1 MLSHLSVKNFAVVKE
16 INIAFETGMTA
27 MTGETGAGKSIAID
41 ALSLCLGERAD
52 ASAVRKGADKAE
64 IIAYFSLLD
73 APLARAWLDE
83 NDVVLD
89 DDPNTCFIR
98 RLISKE
104 GRSKAFINGVP
115 VALQQLKQLGQFLL
129 AIHGQNTHL
138 QLLKDDVQRKLLDD
152 FAEHGPLLSATASAY
167 KHWQQL
173 AKELSALEQAA
184 QQRADREQLLS
195 YQVAELDEFAL
206 AEGEFGEL
214 EAEHKRLSNGQT
226 LLEEA
231 QKSFYNLY
239 EADEFNALSAIQTS
253 IDKLSNLEDHDPALT
268 PIVAML
274 NEAAIQVEES
284 ANELRSYCD
293 QLEIDPMRLQQVEK
307 RFAQAME
314 LARKHQVMPEA
325 LYEHHQQL
333 AEELAGLSAD
343 TERLTALQEE
353 LESSH
358 AEYIAASEKLSQ
370 SRCNAAGKLAGMVET
385 QIRTLNMPHA
395 EFYIDVAYGEQA
407 RPSAMGM
414 DTVVMKVATNP
425 GQPQDRLDKVVSGGE
440 LSRIGLALQVISRDT
455 SLTPT
460 MIFDEVDT
468 GISGTT
474 ASIVGQLLRRLG
486 KENQVMCVTHLPQVA
501 AQAHNQLFVTKTTE
515 NSETQTHI
523 LALTEQARID
533 ELARLLAGDKITPNA
548 LANAKEL
555 LDNALAN

>member
-253 IDKLSNLEDHDPALT
+253 IDKLSNLEDHDPALS

-333 AEELAGLSAD
+333 AEELASLSAD

-395 EFYIDVAYGEQA
+395 EFYIDVTYGEQA

-468 GISGTT
+468 GISGPT

>member
-16 INIAFETGMTA
+16 INIAFESGMTA
-27 MTGETGAGKSIAID
+27 VTGETGAGKSIAID

-73 APLARAWLDE
+73 APLARHWLDE

-89 DDPNTCFIR
+89 DDPNTCFVR

-115 VALQQLKQLGQFLL
+115 VALQQLKKLGQFLL

-138 QLLKDDVQRKLLDD
+138 QLLKDDVQGKLLDD
-152 FAEHGPLLSATASAY
+152 FAEHTSLLQATAENY

-173 AKELSALEQAA
+173 AKELAALEQAA
-184 QQRADREQLLS
+184 QQREDREQLLK
-195 YQVAELDEFAL
+195 YQVAELDDFAL
-206 AEGEFGEL
+206 AEDEFCEL

-231 QKSFYNLY
+231 QKSFYHLY

-253 IDKLSNLEDHDPALT
+253 IDKLSALEDHDPGLS
-268 PIVAML
+268 PIVALL

-284 ANELRSYCD
+284 AQELRSYCD
-293 QLEIDPMRLQQVEK
+293 HLEIDPLRLQQVEK
-307 RFAQAME
+307 RYAQAME
-314 LARKHQVMPEA
+314 LSRKHQVMPES
-325 LYEHHQQL
+325 LYQHHQQL
-333 AEELAGLSAD
+333 SEELAGLSAD
-343 TERLTALQEE
+343 TERLSALSAD
-353 LESSH
+353 LDRTH
-358 AEYIAASEKLSQ
+358 AEYLVTSEKLSQ
-370 SRCNAAGKLAGMVET
+370 SRSAAAEKLADLVQT
-385 QIRTLNMPHA
+385 QIRTLNMPYA
-395 EFYIDVAYGEQA
+395 EFCIEVNHNPQS
-407 RPSAMGM
+407 RPSALGM
-414 DTVVMKVATNP
+414 DTVVMKVSTNP
-425 GQPQDRLDKVVSGGE
+425 GQPYDRLDKVVSGGE

-468 GISGTT
+468 GISGPT
-474 ASIVGQLLRRLG
+474 ASIVGQLLRKLG

-555 LDNALAN
+555 LDNAVAN

>member
-152 FAEHGPLLSATASAY
+152 FAEHGPLLSTTASAY
-167 KHWQQL
+167 RHWQQL
-173 AKELSALEQAA
+173 AKELSTLEQAA

-231 QKSFYNLY
+231 QKSFYHLY

-293 QLEIDPMRLQQVEK
+293 HLEIDPMRLQQVEK

-343 TERLTALQEE
+343 TERLTALQTE
-353 LESSH
+353 LECSH
-358 AEYIAASEKLSQ
+358 DEYIAASEKLSQ
-370 SRCNAAGKLAGMVET
+370 SRFNAAAKLAGMVQT

-395 EFYIDVAYGEQA
+395 EFYIDVTYGEQA

-468 GISGTT
+468 GISGPT

-515 NSETQTHI
+515 HNETQTHI

>member
-1 MLSHLSVKNFAVVKE
+1 M
-16 INIAFETGMTA
+16 
-27 MTGETGAGKSIAID
+27 
-41 ALSLCLGERAD
+41 
-52 ASAVRKGADKAE
+52 
-64 IIAYFSLLD
+64 
-73 APLARAWLDE
+73 
-83 NDVVLD
+83 
-89 DDPNTCFIR
+89 
-98 RLISKE
+98 
-104 GRSKAFINGVP
+104 
-115 VALQQLKQLGQFLL
+115 
-129 AIHGQNTHL
+129 
-138 QLLKDDVQRKLLDD
+138 
-152 FAEHGPLLSATASAY
+152 
-167 KHWQQL
+167 
-173 AKELSALEQAA
+173 AKELSTLEQAA

-231 QKSFYNLY
+231 QKSFYHLY

-293 QLEIDPMRLQQVEK
+293 HLEIDPMRLQQVEK

-343 TERLTALQEE
+343 TERLTALQAE
-353 LESSH
+353 LECSH
-358 AEYIAASEKLSQ
+358 DEYIAASEKLSQ
-370 SRCNAAGKLAGMVET
+370 SRFNAAAKLAGMVQT

-395 EFYIDVAYGEQA
+395 EFYIDVTYGEQA

-468 GISGTT
+468 GISGPT

-515 NSETQTHI
+515 HNETQTHI

-533 ELARLLAGDKITPNA
+533 ELARLLAGDKITPKA

-555 LDNALAN
+555 LDNAVAN

>member
-83 NDVVLD
+83 NDLVLD

-231 QKSFYNLY
+231 QKSFYHLY

-395 EFYIDVAYGEQA
+395 EFYIDVTYSEQA

-468 GISGTT
+468 GISGPT

>member
-231 QKSFYNLY
+231 QKSFYHLY

-358 AEYIAASEKLSQ
+358 AEYIVTSEKLSQ

-395 EFYIDVAYGEQA
+395 EFYIDVTYGEQA
-407 RPSAMGM
+407 RPSAEGM

-425 GQPQDRLDKVVSGGE
+425 GQPQGRLDKVVSGGE

-468 GISGTT
+468 GISGPT

>member
-138 QLLKDDVQRKLLDD
+138 QLLKDEVQRKLLDD

-206 AEGEFGEL
+206 AEGEFSEL

-231 QKSFYNLY
+231 QKSFYHLY

-358 AEYIAASEKLSQ
+358 AEYIVTSEKLSQ

-395 EFYIDVAYGEQA
+395 EFYIDVTYGEQA
-407 RPSAMGM
+407 RPSAEGM

-425 GQPQDRLDKVVSGGE
+425 GQPQGRLDKVVSGGE

-468 GISGTT
+468 GISGPT

>member
-138 QLLKDDVQRKLLDD
+138 QLLKDEVQRKLLDD

-206 AEGEFGEL
+206 AEGEFSEL

-231 QKSFYNLY
+231 QKSFYHLY

-314 LARKHQVMPEA
+314 LARKHQVMPET
-325 LYEHHQQL
+325 LYDHHQQL

-343 TERLTALQEE
+343 TQRLTSLQEE
-353 LESSH
+353 LDSSH

-370 SRCNAAGKLAGMVET
+370 SRCNAAGKLAGMVQT

-395 EFYIDVAYGEQA
+395 EFYIDVTYGEQA
-407 RPSAMGM
+407 RPSATGM

-468 GISGTT
+468 GISGPT

>member
-1 MLSHLSVKNFAVVKE
+1 MLSHLSVKNFAVVKD
-16 INIAFETGMTA
+16 INISFESGMTA
-27 MTGETGAGKSIAID
+27 VTGETGAGKSIAID

-52 ASAVRKGADKAE
+52 ASAVRKGSDKAE

-73 APLARAWLDE
+73 APLARDWLDE
-83 NDVVLD
+83 NEVVLD

-115 VALQQLKQLGQFLL
+115 VALQQLKQLGQNLL

-152 FAEHGPLLSATASAY
+152 YADHSELLLSTASSY
-167 KHWQQL
+167 KQWQQFAREL
-173 AKELSALEQAA
+173 AALEQAA

-195 YQVAELDEFAL
+195 YQVAELDEFSL
-206 AEGEFGEL
+206 AEGEFSEL

-231 QKSFYNLY
+231 QKSFYHLY
-239 EADEFNALSAIQTS
+239 ESDEFNALSAIQTS
-253 IDKLSNLEDHDPALT
+253 IDKLSGLEEHDPALT
-268 PIVAML
+268 PIVALL

-284 ANELRSYCD
+284 AHELRAYCD
-293 QLEIDPMRLQQVEK
+293 HLEIDPLRLQQVEK

-314 LARKHQVMPEA
+314 LARKHQVMPET
-325 LYEHHQQL
+325 LCQHHQML
-333 AEELAGLSAD
+333 AQELAGLSAD
-343 TERLTALQEE
+343 TERLASLSTELQR
-353 LESSH
+353 SH
-358 AEYIAASEKLSQ
+358 NAYLAASEALSQ
-370 SRCNAAGKLAGMVET
+370 SRRVAAEKLAGEVQR

-395 EFYIDVAYGEQA
+395 EFCIEVDYSAQT
-407 RPSAMGM
+407 RPSVLGM
-414 DTVVMKVATNP
+414 DTVTMKVSTNP

-440 LSRIGLALQVISRDT
+440 LSRIGLALQVISRDN

-468 GISGTT
+468 GISGPT

-515 NSETQTHI
+515 ANETQTHI
-523 LALTEQARID
+523 LALTEQARVD

-555 LDNALAN
+555 LDNATAN

>member
-395 EFYIDVAYGEQA
+395 EFYIDVTYSEQA

-468 GISGTT
+468 GISGPT

>member
-231 QKSFYNLY
+231 QKSFYHLY

-253 IDKLSNLEDHDPALT
+253 IDKLSNLEDHDPALS

-395 EFYIDVAYGEQA
+395 EFYIDVTYGEQA

-468 GISGTT
+468 GISGPT

>member
-138 QLLKDDVQRKLLDD
+138 QLLKDEVQRKLLDD

-206 AEGEFGEL
+206 AEGEFSEL

-231 QKSFYNLY
+231 QKSFYHLY

-358 AEYIAASEKLSQ
+358 AEYIVTSEKLSQ

-395 EFYIDVAYGEQA
+395 EFYIDVTYGEQA
-407 RPSAMGM
+407 RPSAEGM

-425 GQPQDRLDKVVSGGE
+425 GQPQGRLDKVVSGGE

-468 GISGTT
+468 GISGPM

-515 NSETQTHI
+515 KSETQTHI

>member
-16 INIAFETGMTA
+16 INIAFEAGMTA
-27 MTGETGAGKSIAID
+27 VTGETGAGKSIAID

-73 APLARAWLDE
+73 APLARNWLDE
-83 NDVVLD
+83 NEMVLD

-152 FAEHGPLLSATASAY
+152 YAEHAGLLKHIEQSY
-167 KHWQQL
+167 KLWQTL
-173 AKELSALEQAA
+173 AKELVTLEQAA

-195 YQVAELDEFAL
+195 YQVTELDDFAL
-206 AEGEFGEL
+206 AEGEFAEL

-231 QKSFYNLY
+231 QKSFYHLY

-253 IDKLSNLEDHDPALT
+253 IDKLSGLEEHDPALT

-284 ANELRSYCD
+284 AHELRSYCD
-293 QLEIDPMRLQQVEK
+293 QLEIDPLRLQQVEK
-307 RFAQAME
+307 RYAQAME
-314 LARKHQVMPEA
+314 FARKHQVMPEE
-325 LYEHHQQL
+325 LCQHHQQL
-333 AEELAGLSAD
+333 AAELAGLSAD
-343 TERLTALQEE
+343 TERLTALSEE
-353 LESSH
+353 LEQAH
-358 AEYIAASEKLSQ
+358 GDYLTASEKLSK
-370 SRCNAAGKLAGMVET
+370 SRSLAAVKLAEQVQT

-395 EFYIDVAYGEQA
+395 EFTIEVSYNQQA
-407 RPSAMGM
+407 RPTSMGM
-414 DTVVMKVATNP
+414 DTVSMKVSTNP

-468 GISGTT
+468 GISGPT

-515 NSETQTHI
+515 SNETQTHI

-555 LDNALAN
+555 LDNATAN

>member
-152 FAEHGPLLSATASAY
+152 FAEHGPLLSTTASAY
-167 KHWQQL
+167 RHWQQL
-173 AKELSALEQAA
+173 AKELSTLEQAA

-231 QKSFYNLY
+231 QKSFYHLY

-293 QLEIDPMRLQQVEK
+293 HLEIDPMRLQQVEK
-307 RFAQAME
+307 RFTQAME

-343 TERLTALQEE
+343 TERLTALQAE
-353 LESSH
+353 LECSH
-358 AEYIAASEKLSQ
+358 DEYIAASEKLSQ
-370 SRCNAAGKLAGMVET
+370 SRFNAAAKLAGMVQT

-395 EFYIDVAYGEQA
+395 EFYIDVTYGEQA

-468 GISGTT
+468 GISGPT

-515 NSETQTHI
+515 HNETQTHI

-533 ELARLLAGDKITPNA
+533 ELARLLAGDKITPKA

-555 LDNALAN
+555 LDNAVAN

>member
-231 QKSFYNLY
+231 QKSFYHLY

-253 IDKLSNLEDHDPALT
+253 IDKLSNLEDHDPALS

-333 AEELAGLSAD
+333 AEELASLSAD

-395 EFYIDVAYGEQA
+395 EFYIDVTYGEQA

-468 GISGTT
+468 GISGPT

>member
-16 INIAFETGMTA
+16 INIAFESGMTA

-167 KHWQQL
+167 KHWQQQ

-231 QKSFYNLY
+231 QKSFYHLY

-293 QLEIDPMRLQQVEK
+293 HLEIDPMRLQQVEK

-358 AEYIAASEKLSQ
+358 GEYIAASEKLSH
-370 SRCNAAGKLAGMVET
+370 SRRNAAGKLAGMVET

-395 EFYIDVAYGEQA
+395 EFYIDVTYGEQA

-468 GISGTT
+468 GISGPT

-515 NSETQTHI
+515 HNETQTHI

-555 LDNALAN
+555 LDNAVAN

>member
-16 INIAFETGMTA
+16 INIAFESGMTA
-27 MTGETGAGKSIAID
+27 VTGETGAGKSIAID

-115 VALQQLKQLGQFLL
+115 VALQQLKQLGQYLL

-152 FAEHGPLLSATASAY
+152 FAEHGPLLNATAASY
-167 KHWQQL
+167 KQWQQL

-206 AEGEFGEL
+206 AEEEFSEL

-231 QKSFYNLY
+231 QKSFYHLY

-253 IDKLSNLEDHDPALT
+253 IDKLSHLEDHDPALS
-268 PIVAML
+268 PIVALL

-307 RFAQAME
+307 RFAQALE
-314 LARKHQVMPEA
+314 LARKHQVMPES
-325 LYEHHQQL
+325 LYQHHQQL
-333 AEELAGLSAD
+333 SEELAGLSAD
-343 TERLTALQEE
+343 TERLSALQEE
-353 LESSH
+353 LDSSH
-358 AEYIAASEKLSQ
+358 AAYMTASEKLSQ
-370 SRCNAAGKLAGMVET
+370 SRSSAAEKLAAMVQT
-385 QIRTLNMPHA
+385 QVRTLNMPHA
-395 EFYIDVAYGEQA
+395 EFCIDVTHCAQS
-407 RPSAMGM
+407 RPTALGM
-414 DTVVMKVATNP
+414 DTVVIKVSTNP
-425 GQPQDRLDKVVSGGE
+425 GQAHDRLDKVVSGGE

-468 GISGTT
+468 GISGPT

>member
-1 MLSHLSVKNFAVVKE
+1 MLSHLSVKNFAVVKD
-16 INIAFETGMTA
+16 INISFESGMTA
-27 MTGETGAGKSIAID
+27 VTGETGAGKSIAID

-52 ASAVRKGADKAE
+52 ASAVRKGSDKAE

-73 APLARAWLDE
+73 APLARDWLDE
-83 NDVVLD
+83 NEVVLD

-115 VALQQLKQLGQFLL
+115 VALQQLKQLGQYLL

-152 FAEHGPLLSATASAY
+152 YADHSELLLNTASSY
-167 KHWQQL
+167 KQWQQFAREL
-173 AKELSALEQAA
+173 AALEQAA

-195 YQVAELDEFAL
+195 YQVAELDEFSL
-206 AEGEFGEL
+206 AEGEFSEL

-231 QKSFYNLY
+231 QKSFYHLY
-239 EADEFNALSAIQTS
+239 ESDEFNALSAIQTS
-253 IDKLSNLEDHDPALT
+253 IDKLSGLEEHDPALT
-268 PIVAML
+268 PIVALL

-284 ANELRSYCD
+284 AHELRAYCD
-293 QLEIDPMRLQQVEK
+293 QLEIDPLRLQQVEK

-325 LYEHHQQL
+325 LCQHHQML

-343 TERLTALQEE
+343 TERLASLSTELQR
-353 LESSH
+353 SH
-358 AEYIAASEKLSQ
+358 NAYLAASEALSQ
-370 SRCNAAGKLAGMVET
+370 SRRVAAEKLAGEVQR

-395 EFYIDVAYGEQA
+395 EFCIEVDYSAQA
-407 RPSAMGM
+407 RPSALGM
-414 DTVVMKVATNP
+414 DTVTMKVSTNP

-455 SLTPT
+455 NLTPT

-468 GISGTT
+468 GISGPT

-515 NSETQTHI
+515 ANETQTHI
-523 LALTEQARID
+523 LPLTEQARVD

-555 LDNALAN
+555 LDNATAN

>member
-1 MLSHLSVKNFAVVKE
+1 
-16 INIAFETGMTA
+16 
-27 MTGETGAGKSIAID
+27 
-41 ALSLCLGERAD
+41 
-52 ASAVRKGADKAE
+52 
-64 IIAYFSLLD
+64 
-73 APLARAWLDE
+73 
-83 NDVVLD
+83 
-89 DDPNTCFIR
+89 
-98 RLISKE
+98 
-104 GRSKAFINGVP
+104 
-115 VALQQLKQLGQFLL
+115 
-129 AIHGQNTHL
+129 
-138 QLLKDDVQRKLLDD
+138 
-152 FAEHGPLLSATASAY
+152 
-167 KHWQQL
+167 
-173 AKELSALEQAA
+173 
-184 QQRADREQLLS
+184 
-195 YQVAELDEFAL
+195 
-206 AEGEFGEL
+206 
-214 EAEHKRLSNGQT
+214 
-226 LLEEA
+226 
-231 QKSFYNLY
+231 
-239 EADEFNALSAIQTS
+239 
-253 IDKLSNLEDHDPALT
+253 T

-358 AEYIAASEKLSQ
+358 AEYIVTSEKLSQ

-395 EFYIDVAYGEQA
+395 EFYIDVTYGEQA
-407 RPSAMGM
+407 RPSAEGM

-425 GQPQDRLDKVVSGGE
+425 GQPQGRLDKVVSGGE

-468 GISGTT
+468 GISGPT

-515 NSETQTHI
+515 KSETQTHI

>member
-83 NDVVLD
+83 NDLVLD

-231 QKSFYNLY
+231 QKSFYHLY

-253 IDKLSNLEDHDPALT
+253 IDKLSNLEDHDPALS

-395 EFYIDVAYGEQA
+395 EFYIDVTYGEQA

-468 GISGTT
+468 GISGPT